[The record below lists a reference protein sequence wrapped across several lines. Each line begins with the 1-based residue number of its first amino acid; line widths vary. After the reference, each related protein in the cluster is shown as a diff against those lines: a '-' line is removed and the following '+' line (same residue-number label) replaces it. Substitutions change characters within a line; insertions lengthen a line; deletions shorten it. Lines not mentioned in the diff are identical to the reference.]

1 MSAPVRTPSGRA
13 LVAALLLLVGG
24 RAAAGQQQGALRPG
38 EPQSSRGRLAVTGCA
53 GQPISAIVVITA
65 PPFRD
70 RLPRQLEWVRTTV
83 RAAHQ
88 NTRARVI
95 RRFLLL
101 KEGDPCN
108 QIRRAESERL
118 LRAQPY
124 LVEARIYVY
133 DDEEGGVRLEV
144 ETRDEFSILLA
155 ARLRGSAPVVAG
167 LRVGEANLLGEG
179 MKVAATWRD
188 GGAYRD
194 VLGVEFTDYQFGGSR
209 NELRVLALQRE
220 RNSTIRTELIRPFYT
235 DLQRLAWV
243 VGGGHDEEHATF
255 FRPGLP
261 GMALAVRRTH
271 GSAGVLGRSGPVGR
285 LRLAGASLS
294 REVEVIGRT
303 PLLFTPT
310 GIVAD
315 TLARTVPTFRNQDVA
330 RVNALLGLRFLR
342 FVPVQGFDALTGAQ
356 DVRVGLQLGMVAG
369 RSLPLPGIPDRDL
382 LLSGNLYAGV
392 GGAKSF
398 LALQAI
404 GEARH
409 DRPTGWNN
417 VITSGRMAWYFRP
430 AVKQT
435 TVLQGEW
442 GGGWNLTSPFQL
454 SFGDRTWGGL
464 LGHMHSDQPG
474 ARRLVVRGEQRLVIP
489 TRLNV
494 ADLGLAVFAEGGRLW
509 SDRTVPF
516 SMTTPWRG
524 AAGVSVLAAV
534 PPRSR
539 RLWRVDLA
547 VPLGGDPRRQFQVR
561 VTNLDRSRLFWQ
573 DPMDVLVSRERTAPT
588 SLFQWP

>member
-1 MSAPVRTPSGRA
+1 MSAPLRA
-13 LVAALLLLVGG
+13 PRWVALAVAPLLLAGVSAAPVRGQDAQGG
-24 RAAAGQQQGALRPG
+24 T
-38 EPQSSRGRLAVTGCA
+38 PQTSRGRLAVTGCA

-65 PPFRD
+65 PPFTD
-70 RLPRQLEWVRTTV
+70 RLPPSLEWVRTMV
-83 RAAHQ
+83 RAAHR

-101 KEGDPCN
+101 KEGEPCN

-124 LVEARIYVY
+124 LVDARIRVY
-133 DDEEGGVRLEV
+133 DDERGGVRLEV

-155 ARLRGSAPVVAG
+155 ARLRGTAPVLAG
-167 LRVGEANLLGEG
+167 IRLGEANLLGEG

-220 RNSTIRTELIRPFYT
+220 RNSTIRAEVIRPFYT

-243 VGGGHDEEHATF
+243 ARGGHDEEHATF

-271 GSAGVLGRSGPVGR
+271 GNVGVLGRIGPVGR

-294 REVEVIGRT
+294 REYEVIGRD
-303 PLLFTPT
+303 PLVFTRT
-310 GIVAD
+310 RIVPD
-315 TLARTVPTFRNQDVA
+315 TIARTVPTFRNQDVA
-330 RVNALLGLRFLR
+330 RLNALLGLRLLR
-342 FVPVQGFDALTGAQ
+342 FVPVQGFDALTGTQ
-356 DVRVGLQLGMVAG
+356 DVRVGVQLGMVAG
-369 RSLPLPGIPDRDL
+369 RALPLPGIPDRDH
-382 LLSGNLYAGV
+382 LLSGNLYAGM

-398 LALQAI
+398 LALQGI

-409 DRPTGWNN
+409 DRTSGWNN
-417 VITSGRMAWYFRP
+417 VITSGRLAWYFRP

-454 SFGDRTWGGL
+454 TFGDRTWGGL
-464 LGHMHSDQPG
+464 LGHMNSDQPG

-516 SMTTPWRG
+516 SLTTPWRG
-524 AAGVSVLAAV
+524 AAGVSLLAAV

-539 RLWRVDLA
+539 RMWRVDLA
-547 VPLGGDPRRQFQVR
+547 VPLGSDPRKQFQVR

>member
-1 MSAPVRTPSGRA
+1 VALAVAPLLLAGVSAAPVRGQDAQGGTP
-13 LVAALLLLVGG
+13 
-24 RAAAGQQQGALRPG
+24 QT
-38 EPQSSRGRLAVTGCA
+38 SRGRLAVTGCA

-65 PPFRD
+65 PPFTD
-70 RLPRQLEWVRTTV
+70 RLPPSLEWVRTMV
-83 RAAHQ
+83 RAAHR

-101 KEGDPCN
+101 KEGEPCN

-124 LVEARIYVY
+124 LVDARIRVY
-133 DDEEGGVRLEV
+133 DDERGGVRLEV

-155 ARLRGSAPVVAG
+155 ARLRGTAPVLAG
-167 LRVGEANLLGEG
+167 IRLGEANLLGEG

-220 RNSTIRTELIRPFYT
+220 RNSTIRAEVIRPFYT

-243 VGGGHDEEHATF
+243 ARGGHDEEHATF

-271 GSAGVLGRSGPVGR
+271 GNVGVLGRIGPVGR

-294 REVEVIGRT
+294 REYEVIGRD
-303 PLLFTPT
+303 PLVFTRT
-310 GIVAD
+310 RIVPD
-315 TLARTVPTFRNQDVA
+315 TIARTVPTFRNQDVA
-330 RVNALLGLRFLR
+330 RLNALLGLRLLR
-342 FVPVQGFDALTGAQ
+342 FVPVQGFDALTGTQ
-356 DVRVGLQLGMVAG
+356 DVRVGVQLGMVAG
-369 RSLPLPGIPDRDL
+369 RALPLPGIPDRDH
-382 LLSGNLYAGV
+382 LLSGNLYAGM

-398 LALQAI
+398 LALQGI

-409 DRPTGWNN
+409 DRTSGWNN
-417 VITSGRMAWYFRP
+417 VITSGRLAWYFRP

-454 SFGDRTWGGL
+454 TFGDRTWGGL
-464 LGHMHSDQPG
+464 LGHMNSDQPG

-516 SMTTPWRG
+516 SLTTPWRG
-524 AAGVSVLAAV
+524 AAGVSLLAAV

-539 RLWRVDLA
+539 RMWRVDLA
-547 VPLGGDPRRQFQVR
+547 VPLGSDPRKQFQVR

>member
-1 MSAPVRTPSGRA
+1 MSAPLRA
-13 LVAALLLLVGG
+13 PRWVALAVAPLLLAGVSAAPVRGQDAQGG
-24 RAAAGQQQGALRPG
+24 T
-38 EPQSSRGRLAVTGCA
+38 PQTSRGRLAVTGCA

-65 PPFRD
+65 PPFTD
-70 RLPRQLEWVRTTV
+70 RLPPSLEWVRTTV
-83 RAAHQ
+83 RAAHR

-101 KEGDPCN
+101 KEGEPCN

-124 LVEARIYVY
+124 LVDARIRVY
-133 DDEEGGVRLEV
+133 DDERGGVRLEV

-155 ARLRGSAPVVAG
+155 ARLRGTAPVLTG
-167 LRVGEANLLGEG
+167 IRLGEANLLGEG

-220 RNSTIRTELIRPFYT
+220 RNSTIRAEVIRPFYT

-243 VGGGHDEEHATF
+243 ARGGHDEEHATF

-271 GSAGVLGRSGPVGR
+271 GNVGVLGRIGPVGR

-294 REVEVIGRT
+294 REYEVIGRD
-303 PLLFTPT
+303 PLVFTRT
-310 GIVAD
+310 SIVPD
-315 TLARTVPTFRNQDVA
+315 TIARTVPTFRNQDVA
-330 RVNALLGLRFLR
+330 RLNALLGLRLLR
-342 FVPVQGFDALTGAQ
+342 FVPVQGFDALTGTQ
-356 DVRVGLQLGMVAG
+356 DVRVGVQLGVVAG
-369 RSLPLPGIPDRDL
+369 RALPLPGIPDRDH
-382 LLSGNLYAGV
+382 LLSGNLYAGM

-398 LALQAI
+398 LALQGI

-409 DRPTGWNN
+409 DRTSGWNN
-417 VITSGRMAWYFRP
+417 VITSGRLAWYFRP

-464 LGHMHSDQPG
+464 LGHMNSDQPG

-516 SMTTPWRG
+516 SLTTPWRG
-524 AAGVSVLAAV
+524 AAGVSLLAAV

-539 RLWRVDLA
+539 RMWRVDLA
-547 VPLGGDPRRQFQVR
+547 VPLGSDPRKQFQVR